1 MRASTM
7 GKQSGRE
14 TRVFKCHKD
23 PTPRKVRKEEKFLLE
38 EENRNKISF
47 YDVASSPLGSAVCA
61 LFFYN
66 FRNEKLFSFDKL
78 HFDVVTDSDDDEGTG
93 GDRERMRIDF

>member
-7 GKQSGRE
+7 GKQSGRAAV
-14 TRVFKCHKD
+14 VFKCHKD
-23 PTPRKVRKEEKFLLE
+23 PTPRKVRKEEKYLLE
-38 EENRNKISF
+38 EEKSKRFRSTT
-47 YDVASSPLGSAVCA
+47 SPLLLSALPLCIV
-61 LFFYN
+61 FYN

-78 HFDVVTDSDDDEGTG
+78 HFDVVTDFDDDEGTG